1 MSARQRPEPTA
12 VSLMNNINL
21 ELQILL
27 PTFIGRVRRRLYCVS
42 FMATAFWVLCVVKST
57 AKIHSLHRK
66 TTEKQAA
73 EKFLDFFLI
82 TCWRRCSFFLPLLA
96 HRCVS
101 RGVIANC
108 RS

>member
-1 MSARQRPEPTA
+1 MSARQRTEPTA

-42 FMATAFWVLCVVKST
+42 FMATAFWVSCVVKST

-66 TTEKQAA
+66 TTEKL
-73 EKFLDFFLI
+73 KNFLFF
-82 TCWRRCSFFLPLLA
+82 FDYLLA
-96 HRCVS
+96 AVFFFPAFAGTSLRFSGRYCQL
-101 RGVIANC
+101 
-108 RS
+108 